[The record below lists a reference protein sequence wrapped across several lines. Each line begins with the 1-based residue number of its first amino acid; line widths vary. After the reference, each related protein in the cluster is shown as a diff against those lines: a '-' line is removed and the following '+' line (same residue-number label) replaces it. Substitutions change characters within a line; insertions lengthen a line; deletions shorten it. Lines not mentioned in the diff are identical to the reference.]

1 MKTLIIN
8 SYAGSLT
15 IAAQSLGLEVV
26 GSYEDAGYGLEVQK
40 ANFTHLNYVAK
51 LPWPTVDLSETM
63 VIAHPPCAAFSQ
75 QNTSVAARGLAATKF
90 QCTVRVL
97 EHAFKN
103 KCLALL
109 VESVIPALEGGREVH
124 ERLAAEYGYD
134 VYRVLENSITFG
146 LPQWRPRFWAVF
158 VRKGVVPSLKF
169 RYSPHYVSLEELFV
183 DLDPGEPDLKLEADY
198 QAQLGRL
205 PDARLLTGELGFGR
219 LEALLQKA
227 GYEGTGIEL
236 AKQYCVGGN
245 FLTHCIRLLKP
256 TGYATTLLFDSWWML
271 PGLLL
276 RPNHYKAIMGF
287 PPAYRF
293 PGRSAG
299 KFREYLS
306 RGVCPPV
313 ATWLAG
319 EVIKNLEGQYD
330 GDRVIKPGETLDL
343 LVGKGAWPK

>member
-1 MKTLIIN
+1 MKTLILN

-26 GSYEDAGYGLEVQK
+26 GSYEDAGYGLEVQRE
-40 ANFTHLNYVAK
+40 NFPHLNYVAK
-51 LPWPTVDLSETM
+51 LPWPSADLSET
-63 VIAHPPCAAFSQ
+63 VVLAHPPCAAFSQ
-75 QNTSVAARGLAATKF
+75 QNTSASARGKDAEKF
-90 QCTVRVL
+90 QCTIRVL

-103 KCLALL
+103 RCLALL

-124 ERLAAEYGYD
+124 ESLAAEHGYD

-146 LPQWRPRFWAVF
+146 LPQWRPRFWVVF
-158 VRKGVVPSLKF
+158 VRKGAVPSLKF
-169 RYSPHYVSLEELFV
+169 RYSPHYVSLEELFA
-183 DLDPGEPDLKLEADY
+183 DLDPGEPDPKLEADY
-198 QAQLGRL
+198 QAQRARVL
-205 PDARLLTGELGFGR
+205 PDSIYDGSEGFGSLPAILKRSGLEGELSLIAR
-219 LEALLQKA
+219 SH
-227 GYEGTGIEL
+227 
-236 AKQYCVGGN
+236 CVGGN
-245 FLTHCIRLLKP
+245 FMSHCLRLLDP

-271 PGLLL
+271 PNMLL

-319 EVIKNLEGQYD
+319 EVVKNLEGKYD
-330 GDRVIKPGETLDL
+330 GDRVIQPGETLDL
-343 LVGKGAWPK
+343 LVNKNAWPK